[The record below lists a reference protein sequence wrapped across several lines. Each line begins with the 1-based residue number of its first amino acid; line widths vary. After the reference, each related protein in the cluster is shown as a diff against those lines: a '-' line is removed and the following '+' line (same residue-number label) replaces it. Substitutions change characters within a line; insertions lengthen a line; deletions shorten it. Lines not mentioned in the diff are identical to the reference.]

1 MAPWIAE
8 RPSDYHHGMDH
19 RKTPPPAADD
29 SRAWPPDA
37 GVATTAA
44 CTDAPAAAELFPPI
58 EPFAQGVLAVGD
70 GHALYHEQC
79 GNPTGMAV
87 LVLHGGPGSGCS
99 PHQRRLLDPAL
110 FHVVLFDQRGC
121 GRSTPRGAIA
131 ANTTADLVAD
141 IERLRRRLGIER
153 WLVFAGSWGASL
165 ALAYCA
171 QHPQAC
177 LGALLR
183 GIFLT
188 GRADID
194 WFFRGAGELVPDAWA
209 RFAHGLSPAE
219 HDRIAAH
226 YLGAVSAPDDA
237 AAAEAVLRW
246 MEWEA
251 ALSAP
256 GSAPPALALPDAEA
270 RRAAL
275 AKYRIQAH
283 YLAHECFIGEEAA
296 LQFAAAMAGVPTA
309 ILHGRL
315 DLVCRPANALKLHR
329 ALPGSRIRFV
339 AGAGHNPFDPPMA
352 HALIG
357 AAHHFHTHGD
367 FAAWGDD
374 LRAAASASDCSPPPA
389 S

>member
-1 MAPWIAE
+1 M
-8 RPSDYHHGMDH
+8 
-19 RKTPPPAADD
+19 PPAGAPRVE
-29 SRAWPPDA
+29 SPPSPERLA
-37 GVATTAA
+37 APPCTAA
-44 CTDAPAAAELFPPI
+44 LADGGLFAPS
-58 EPFAQGVLAVGD
+58 EPFADGLLAVGD
-70 GHALYHEQC
+70 GHTLYHEQC
-79 GNPTGMAV
+79 GNPAGLPVV
-87 LVLHGGPGSGCS
+87 LLHGGPGSGCS
-99 PHQRRLLDPAL
+99 ARQRQLLDPAR
-110 FHVVLFDQRGC
+110 FRIVLFDQRGC

-141 IERLRRRLGIER
+141 IERLRRHLGIAR
-153 WLVFAGSWGASL
+153 WLVVGGSWGSSL

-209 RFAHGLSPAE
+209 RLASCLPAAE
-219 HDRIAAH
+219 HDRIVAH
-226 YLGAVSAPDDA
+226 YLGAVSAADDDLA
-237 AAAEAVLRW
+237 APAVLRW
-246 MEWEA
+246 MQWEA
-251 ALSAP
+251 ALSSP
-256 GSAPPALALPDAEA
+256 GGEPPALPAPDADA
-270 RRAAL
+270 LGAAL

-296 LQFAAAMAGVPTA
+296 LQFAASMAGIPTA

-339 AGAGHNPFDPPMA
+339 PGAGHSPFDPPMA
-352 HALIG
+352 AALI
-357 AAHHFHTHGD
+357 AAARHFHDHGD
-367 FAAWGDD
+367 LAAWGED
-374 LRAAASASDCSPPPA
+374 LRTPVPSAARAS
-389 S
+389 

>member
-1 MAPWIAE
+1 M
-8 RPSDYHHGMDH
+8 H
-19 RKTPPPAADD
+19 RGTTPPLAAAPP
-29 SRAWPPDA
+29 SASPTAPGRA
-37 GVATTAA
+37 TIAA
-44 CTDAPAAAELFPPI
+44 FTDASAATELFPPL
-58 EPFAQGVLAVGD
+58 EPFAHGMLPVGD
-70 GHALYHEQC
+70 GHTLYHEQC
-79 GNPTGMAV
+79 GNPTGMPV

-99 PHQRRLLDPAL
+99 ARQRQLLDPTL
-110 FHVVLFDQRGC
+110 FHSVLFDQRGC
-121 GRSTPRGAIA
+121 GRSTPRGEIA

-183 GIFLT
+183 GIFLS

-209 RFAHGLSPAE
+209 RFAAGLSPAE

-226 YLGAVSAPDDA
+226 YLGAVSAPDDE
-237 AAAEAVLRW
+237 AAAEAVRRW

-256 GSAPPALALPDAEA
+256 GSTPPSPPAPDAEA
-270 RRAAL
+270 LQTAV

-315 DLVCRPANALKLHR
+315 DLVCRPANALKLHL
-329 ALPGSRIRFV
+329 ALPGSRIRFID
-339 AGAGHNPFDPPMA
+339 GASHNPFDAPMA
-352 HALIG
+352 AALI
-357 AAHHFHTHGD
+357 AAARHFHLHRD
-367 FAAWGDD
+367 FAGWGAD
-374 LRAAASASDCSPPPA
+374 LRAATTAVPPIAPA